1 VVTVGDRGRSGRLAR
16 LATPGALV
24 YSSAFSLVQLGLVL
38 EYPGRPEDPM
48 WAFAATACYLPL
60 HLYHVY
66 WAVRGERPPAGRWT
80 LAALTMIVTAALPVS
95 GHYWLPVYAVVAVSA
110 VFVLS
115 WPWSLLGA
123 AVVVAAQAP
132 LALAVDSPIE
142 DAVSYFPFTVWWRA
156 TALFVPIWLL
166 GAVRQLEE
174 TRRLLA
180 EEAVAR
186 ERLRLDDELRQTVG
200 AALGSIAARGQR
212 ASTLPDGDPAVLASE
227 VRELVDD
234 SRCALAE
241 ARQLISS
248 YQQPSL
254 TAELEAAAALLT
266 KAGIQTRIELPR
278 HGLPE
283 TGDQA
288 VRSVL
293 RTAITEV
300 LHGETARSCVIS
312 VTCQDGNAHVELR
325 TSTTGFGDE
334 VPA

>member
-1 VVTVGDRGRSGRLAR
+1 VVTVEDSGRPGQLAR

-24 YSSAFSLVQLGLVL
+24 YSSVLSLVQLRLVI
-38 EYPGRPEDPM
+38 EFPGSPDDPT

-66 WAVRGERPPAGRWT
+66 WAARGERPPAGGWT
-80 LAALTMIVTAALPVS
+80 LAALTVIVTAALPFA
-95 GHYWLPVYAVVAVSA
+95 GNFWLPVYAVVAVSA

-132 LALAVDSPIE
+132 LALAVDSPLE
-142 DAVSYFPFTVWWRA
+142 DAATYFPITVWWRA

-166 GAVRQLEE
+166 GAVRQLEQ
-174 TRRLLA
+174 TRRSLA
-180 EEAVAR
+180 EEAVTR
-186 ERLRLDDELRQTVG
+186 ERLRLDDELRRTVG
-200 AALGSIAARGQR
+200 TALDSIAARGQR
-212 ASTLPDGDPAVLASE
+212 ASTLAGEDPAVLASE

-234 SRCALAE
+234 SRRALAQ
-241 ARQLISS
+241 ARQLISR

-288 VRSVL
+288 VRSAL

-300 LHGETARSCVIS
+300 LHDDTTRSGLIT